1 MIDTLRE
8 YLEIMFFPYIEKKT
22 LLRIV
27 FIILLEPPLLSE
39 SLFKYFKPYM
49 VFFNLMLKKTLIF
62 LSDKY
67 AIIIF
72 VLIFLIYVYLTTP
85 IIKSKWNVYIFTVSN
100 NGVDER
106 NVLYFLLFYN
116 NGVVN
121 ERNLS
126 WKKDIKKNA
135 IF

>member
-49 VFFNLMLKKTLIF
+49 VFFNLMLKKNSHFSLRQICDYNF
-62 LSDKY
+62 CVDFPHLCLFDNANNK
-67 AIIIF
+67 IQMKR
-72 VLIFLIYVYLTTP
+72 IY
-85 IIKSKWNVYIFTVSN
+85 
-100 NGVDER
+100 
-106 NVLYFLLFYN
+106 FYC
-116 NGVVN
+116 
-121 ERNLS
+121 
-126 WKKDIKKNA
+126 
-135 IF
+135 F